1 MLGKS
6 LVRIYLTGGLRVEGP
21 AGTLVDR
28 DLPGLQGRLALAAL
42 VVRRG
47 PLTRDQLADVLWGEA
62 LPRRW
67 TGALHAL
74 VSKLRSLLASVGL
87 ADAVSSVGGAYAL
100 VLPADTWIDVED
112 ALRRLDRAEGALRH
126 GDAVTATAEAT
137 VASGILRRP
146 LLAGIDG
153 DWAEQQRRRLSTAY
167 HRTCVTLA
175 EAWLERGDHALAAT
189 VAEAAVTLDPL
200 REVGHRLLMRAEWAR
215 GDRAAA
221 LRAFARCEQIMA
233 DALGA
238 APSPETAAL
247 ASRLRA

>member
-21 AGTLVDR
+21 GGTLVDR
-28 DLPGLQGRLALAAL
+28 DLPGAQGRLALAAL
-42 VVRRG
+42 VVQRG
-47 PLTRDQLADVLWGEA
+47 PLARDQLADMLWDEQ

-74 VSKLRSLLASVGL
+74 VSKLRSQLASIGL
-87 ADAVSSVGGAYAL
+87 ADAVSSVGGTYAL
-100 VLPADTWIDVED
+100 VLPPNTWIDLED

-126 GDAVTATAEAT
+126 GDAATATAEAT
-137 VASGILRRP
+137 VSSGILQRP
-146 LLAGIDG
+146 PLAGIDG
-153 DWAEQQRRRLSTAY
+153 EWAERQRRRISTAY
-167 HRTCVTLA
+167 YRTCVVLA

-189 VAEAAVTLDPL
+189 VAETAISLDPL
-200 REVGHRLLMRAEWAR
+200 REIGYRLVMRAEWER

-221 LRAFARCEQIMA
+221 LRAFARCEQMMA
-233 DALGA
+233 DVLGA